1 MRGSFEGM
9 RSTSPRSAPQVKS
22 EITGRPVDSTAH
34 PLNDA
39 TMSKTIYPRS
49 SREVMDGWMHLPR
62 YVDKIR
68 LHVAGKLHPD
78 YHANFGKGFDAMWL
92 KAAGV
97 AHEQMIEAVKNSFI
111 DGQVYD
117 WVRTHVKKSAAE
129 KRAHGEMMLN
139 RPAPEDAAAQ
149 ERFKQRK
156 QEFNLGHRDD
166 VRTFVDLNDADEK
179 RI

>member
-1 MRGSFEGM
+1 M
-9 RSTSPRSAPQVKS
+9 S
-22 EITGRPVDSTAH
+22 EV
-34 PLNDA
+34 
-39 TMSKTIYPRS
+39 IYPRS
-49 SREVMDGWMHLPR
+49 SREIMDGWMHLPR

-68 LHVAGKLHPD
+68 LHLAGKLHPD
-78 YHANFGKGFDAMWL
+78 YHANLGKGFDAMWL

-97 AHEQMIEAVKNSFI
+97 SHDQMVELVKKSFI
-111 DGQVYD
+111 DGEVFD
-117 WVRTHVKKSAAE
+117 WVRANVKKTATE

-139 RPAPEDAAAQ
+139 RPAADDSAAQ

-179 RI
+179 RL

>member
-1 MRGSFEGM
+1 M
-9 RSTSPRSAPQVKS
+9 RSAREVNS
-22 EITGRPVDSTAH
+22 EIDRRSVDSGVG

-39 TMSKTIYPRS
+39 PMSEIIYPRS

-62 YVDKIR
+62 YIDKIR
-68 LHVAGKLHPD
+68 LHLAGKLHPD

-97 AHEQMIEAVKNSFI
+97 AHEQMIEVVKNSFI

-117 WVRTHVKKSAAE
+117 WVRTNVKKSATE
-129 KRAHGEMMLN
+129 KRAHTEMMLN
-139 RPAPEDAAAQ
+139 RPASDDAAAQ

-179 RI
+179 RL